1 MRGAYQVR
9 VSRKRGTS
17 FRFTVQR
24 NITIVR
30 GDSGTGK
37 TTLYEMVADYTR
49 LGTQSGVTV
58 QCDRPCVALTDIDW
72 RNQLSRISDSLVFVD
87 EGLEEVASDAFAA
100 AARESSNYYIIFCRE
115 ELPNLPYSVNEVYR
129 IKTSGKYH
137 SFVQMYKE
145 GDHYQ
150 YSQSRV
156 KPKHDF
162 DVLLTEDSKSGLQFY
177 SNRFK
182 GSKVRCETAGTN
194 SGILKWLLNHA
205 GTHVFV
211 IADGAAFGPYVD
223 RVLKLQKESP
233 DYVTV
238 CLPESFEW
246 LLLKSGVVT
255 FNG

>member
-1 MRGAYQVR
+1 MRGTYQVR

-100 AARESSNYYIIFCRE
+100 AARKSSNYYIIFCRE

-145 GDHYQ
+145 GDHYYVQ
-150 YSQSRV
+150 RV
-156 KPKHDF
+156 
-162 DVLLTEDSKSGLQFY
+162 S
-177 SNRFK
+177 
-182 GSKVRCETAGTN
+182 
-194 SGILKWLLNHA
+194 
-205 GTHVFV
+205 
-211 IADGAAFGPYVD
+211 
-223 RVLKLQKESP
+223 
-233 DYVTV
+233 
-238 CLPESFEW
+238 
-246 LLLKSGVVT
+246 
-255 FNG
+255 

>member
-87 EGLEEVASDAFAA
+87 EGLEEVASDTFAA

-162 DVLLTEDSKSGLQFY
+162 DVLLTEDSKSGLQCWSRTIEATGSPTAPLLRMSPSCPHQSLIMRLAKRRLPSGPRFAAV
-177 SNRFK
+177 SARRRPDPHTNRHPQR
-182 GSKVRCETAGTN
+182 G
-194 SGILKWLLNHA
+194 
-205 GTHVFV
+205 
-211 IADGAAFGPYVD
+211 
-223 RVLKLQKESP
+223 
-233 DYVTV
+233 
-238 CLPESFEW
+238 
-246 LLLKSGVVT
+246 
-255 FNG
+255 